1 MREKIILASGIN
13 GDELLRSLASN
24 GVNCF
29 NVRIMNAVG
38 LARYALMKAGVSIT
52 APFVSQREETTIV
65 SKAIKES
72 SYFSNATYADIVD
85 LTNAIRAMRGFVD
98 SEDEGNMLSE
108 ILPKGIFT
116 DKNNAILSAYN
127 KYTELLEGIDSIGF
141 IRMAMNSCEPFEA
154 EFVIIKELPLKPL
167 EMKLLNKLSNGKYT
181 EISLADLYNTNTDG
195 VKISSYKNC
204 YGAPNEIE
212 DVLTE
217 IYSVKQLDKCLIA
230 AAEVRTYSQILF
242 DLVVRM
248 NLPITF
254 GCGIAITNANP
265 ARLLRLYNSWMTTG
279 LFSAASLDAMI
290 SSDAFDRKAFIGEF
304 EWPEG
309 WTHKDVFTLL
319 GQLKLSN
326 NVKDNMS
333 KIDNYIST
341 LSTEE
346 VNEAI
351 EAEIKRLAIEL
362 ALPCEEF
369 VSKYSKIRPHGDDYA
384 HELLNHLDSVAAS
397 IIYNSLAIVRFAG
410 IDQQA
415 EDVISDILST
425 MVCCQRSE
433 PGKIHLADISAAVS
447 SIRENIYVVGLSA
460 NNYPGTPKENY
471 LLLDE
476 DLKLF
481 GNNMERY
488 TSNGKIIAKK
498 DRLLDFAKLAAAL
511 GCELHISYAGF
522 NVSELK
528 NQNASSMVFDLY
540 KLENGDS
547 VSIKEMEEHITKVEY
562 FAPRLDATREIGKAY
577 NEGVLIEGDEKEA
590 SSILAKLTTDGK
602 SFSPSALSDFFECRR
617 KYMYKRI
624 LDLPEDDEDKPFE
637 VISAIDQ
644 GLIAHNLMEKIANS
658 SITRD
663 EFLTISEE
671 AFENYLKSHSALI
684 PSSVAG
690 AKEQFMDMMGAAYDE
705 DPHRKVVLKEED
717 IECKHEVGISIHGFP
732 DRVEQIGDS
741 EYIIVDFKTGRR
753 VKHVQDDIYSCLQ
766 VVIYA
771 YLMEYMGYHIT
782 RGEFRYLRLGQTVT
796 CQYDANMKLALNDM
810 LVEFMEAVK
819 HNDYPCTTADDK
831 GEPCKYCSYA
841 RLCNRVELEGDD

>member
-1 MREKIILASGIN
+1 MREKIILVSGIN
-13 GDELLRSLASN
+13 GDELLRSLAMN

-29 NVRIMNAVG
+29 NVRIMNATG
-38 LARYALMKAGVSIT
+38 LARYSLMKAGVSIT
-52 APFVSQREETTIV
+52 APFVSQQEETTIV
-65 SKAIKES
+65 SKAIKDS
-72 SYFSNATYADIVD
+72 SYFKKSTYADIVD
-85 LTNAIRAMRGFVD
+85 LTNAIRTMRSFVVA
-98 SEDEGNMLSE
+98 EDENKALSDT
-108 ILPKGIFT
+108 LPKGIFS
-116 DKNNAILSAYN
+116 DKNKAILEAYK
-127 KYTELLEGIDSIGF
+127 KYNELLEGIDSIGL
-141 IRMAMNSCEPFEA
+141 IRMAIANCVALDA
-154 EFVIIKELPLKPL
+154 EFITIKELPLKPL
-167 EMKLLNKLSNGKYT
+167 ERLLIEKLSNGKFS
-181 EISLADLYNTNTDG
+181 EHSLADLYNTSLNG

-204 YGAPNEIE
+204 YGAPNEVE

-217 IYSVKQLDKCLIA
+217 IYSSKQLDKCMIA
-230 AAEVRTYSQILF
+230 VADARTYSQLLF
-242 DLVVRM
+242 DLAVRM
-248 NLPITF
+248 KLPITF
-254 GCGIAITNANP
+254 GCGIAITNSNP
-265 ARLLRLYNSWMTTG
+265 AKLLRLYNNWITTG
-279 LFSAASLDAMI
+279 LFSAASMDAML
-290 SSDAFDRKAFIGEF
+290 SSDAFDRNAFMGEF
-304 EWPEG
+304 ECPDNWKI
-309 WTHKDVFTLL
+309 KDIFALL

-326 NVKDNMS
+326 NKKDNAD
-333 KIDNYIST
+333 KVAAYIES
-341 LSTEE
+341 LSDEERTEDLE
-346 VNEAI
+346 GEL
-351 EAEIKRLAIEL
+351 KRLADEL

-369 VSKYSKIRPHGDDYA
+369 VNKYSKIRPHGEDYA
-384 HELLNHLDSVAAS
+384 HELLNHLDNAAAS
-397 IIYNSLAIVRFAG
+397 IIFNSLSIVRYAG

-415 EDVISDILST
+415 EDVISDILAS

-433 PGKIHLADISAAVS
+433 PGKLHVTDISAAIS

-476 DLKLF
+476 DIKLF
-481 GNNMERY
+481 GEDMERY
-488 TSNGKIIAKK
+488 TSNGKIKEK
-498 DRLLDFAKLAAAL
+498 RDRLFSLAKLCTAL
-511 GCELHISYAGF
+511 GCKLCISYAGF

-528 NQNASSMVFDLY
+528 YQNASSMVFDLY
-540 KLENGDS
+540 KLENGES
-547 VSIKEMEEHITKVEY
+547 VTIKDLESNIAKVEY

-577 NEGVLIEGDEKEA
+577 NDSMMIEKDGKTI
-590 SSILAKLTTDGK
+590 SSVLAKLTTDGR
-602 SFSPSALSDFFECRR
+602 SYSPSALSDFFECRR

-624 LDLPEDDEDKPFE
+624 LGLPEDEEDKPFE

-644 GLIAHNLMEKIANS
+644 GLIAHDLMEKLANT

-663 EFLTISEE
+663 DFLKLADA
-671 AFENYLKSHSALI
+671 AFEKHLKSHPALI
-684 PSSVAG
+684 ASSVLG
-690 AKEQFMDMMGAAYDE
+690 AKEQFMDMMALAYDE

-717 IECKHEVGISIHGFP
+717 IECKHEAGISIHGFP

-782 RGEFRYLRLGQTVT
+782 GGEFRYLRLGQTVT

-841 RLCNRVELEGDD
+841 RLCNRLELEGDD